1 MDNSVIMCGEI
12 IDAEAKSYN
21 EETKTVPISFN
32 EKEVTCKIQN
42 FYILFTFLLII
53 IIVLLIDL
61 SIYCY
66 LVKYQAKQKH
76 LLPFHATNNELKQV
90 IY

>member
-1 MDNSVIMCGEI
+1 MCGEI

-21 EETKTVPISFN
+21 KETKTVPISFN
-32 EKEVTCKIQN
+32 EQEVTCKTQN

-76 LLPFHATNNELKQV
+76 FTPQIMN
-90 IY
+90 

>member
-1 MDNSVIMCGEI
+1 MCGEI

-32 EKEVTCKIQN
+32 EKEVTSKTQN
-42 FYILFTFLLII
+42 FYILFIFLLII

-61 SIYCY
+61 SIYYY

-76 LLPFHATNNELKQV
+76 LLPLHTTNNELKQV
-90 IY
+90 IYW